1 MVNDFRAIHNLLF
14 SIHCSVVS
22 LFSLFLFLHWSSA
35 FAANLSIN
43 IGKDSTSVA
52 AGRDFN
58 FGYALIGV
66 SATFT
71 TDAPWSY
78 VATEEGLDGACS
90 DFQAGTTRDCEPKG
104 RFQDGDEWEVFGKL
118 GYRLPL
124 IPIFYISGG
133 LGVSR
138 QKIANLY
145 LFCDEINLIGDETKS
160 CSKAG
165 EFLTWGRTEEHY
177 YTNFLAGVTVEM
189 TRRLL
194 LNLDYHTRKGL
205 LGGLM
210 WRF

>member
-1 MVNDFRAIHNLLF
+1 MKRKGDRFILRWKINL
-14 SIHCSVVS
+14 SP
-22 LFSLFLFLHWSSA
+22 FLFTFFLLIFSSGTVYSA
-35 FAANLSIN
+35 SLAIN
-43 IGKDSTSVA
+43 VGKDSTSVA

-58 FGYALIGV
+58 FGYALVGV

-118 GYRLPL
+118 GYKLPL
-124 IPIFYISGG
+124 VPMFYLSGG
-133 LGVSR
+133 MGISR
-138 QKIANLY
+138 QRIADLY
-145 LFCDEINLIGDETKS
+145 LFCDEITLIGDETKS

-165 EFLTWGRTEEHY
+165 EFMTWGRTKEHY
-177 YTNFLAGVTVEM
+177 YANFLAGVTIEM

-194 LNLDYHTRKGL
+194 LNVDYHTRKGL